1 MAGEELYEANQQ
13 ECHEADGVSENGEE
27 LEVAHAPW
35 CVTRPIG
42 CKVGQTCVCYFLRR
56 IDADFSQQFD
66 LLKNEMLPES
76 QMRLHFDLL
85 RRRQPP
91 RWFHS

>member
-27 LEVAHAPW
+27 LEVAHALW

-42 CKVGQTCVCYFLRR
+42 CKVLQDEKRNESVCLEWKEH
-56 IDADFSQQFD
+56 D
-66 LLKNEMLPES
+66 P
-76 QMRLHFDLL
+76 
-85 RRRQPP
+85 
-91 RWFHS
+91 